1 MFCAEFS
8 MPLILTVGTFV
19 RPQGVRIYKPVRPPV
34 PEDAADRA
42 AWRLAAKK
50 EKEKKDTEKARAR
63 ERMLAREA
71 LEKRCRRQVR
81 NGLPRESSPETPDD
95 DDDDD
100 DDEDDDMA
108 SARTRGWA
116 RGRRASL
123 QVGWHHQCLGPG
135 HQGPN
140 PRSGGRPRGY
150 LTPWPRQL
158 L

>member
-1 MFCAEFS
+1 MGS
-8 MPLILTVGTFV
+8 RGSHRRRRLTTMTMMMTMTMKTTTW
-19 RPQGVRIYKPVRPPV
+19 RP
-34 PEDAADRA
+34 D
-42 AWRLAAKK
+42 LAS
-50 EKEKKDTEKARAR
+50 TWT
-63 ERMLAREA
+63 
-71 LEKRCRRQVR
+71 Q
-81 NGLPRESSPETPDD
+81 
-95 DDDDD
+95 
-100 DDEDDDMA
+100 
-108 SARTRGWA
+108 GWA